1 MTHDEKIQSA
11 YDKILKPQ
19 GLLPPDLIPAFEA
32 QDPAALEE
40 ARDWLKRNGQVILT
54 VRGLIDAKDN
64 VMLSDE
70 GYIILRPHKRVLSR
84 QIKIKAV
91 ELGVED
97 KPYNIKKL
105 ALLVKYGSDPL

>member
-1 MTHDEKIQSA
+1 MTHEEKIKSA

-40 ARDWLKRNGQVILT
+40 ARDWLRRNGQVILT
-54 VRGLIDAKDN
+54 VRGLIDARDK

-70 GYIILRPHKRVLSR
+70 GYIILRSYKQEISR
-84 QIKIKAV
+84 QIKIKAG
-91 ELGVED
+91 ELGIGD